1 MKLLTV
7 EKVNKTEIVAQQEG
21 MANNYTSAAEL
32 TLTDK
37 AVEYEQKVHN
47 NEINPFTAIYRSLVN
62 LGADF
67 AIERNDRKHV
77 RISNFIALIYFAGS
91 LLYLSFGIIWDKW
104 EWFGIMLGL
113 TFSAIL
119 LLVLN
124 AFGKINLSRLL
135 FIVLMNTTLFVS
147 ALYIGP
153 HAQGL
158 NYFIIS
164 VVIPFLFF
172 DVKKVGYISLGVVL
186 PLLYIY
192 AYEFIEPAFASSNFL
207 IGDQILMARMGV
219 ILQFML
225 MLLAVYQFVFYNRKA
240 EKELE
245 ASNAQMML
253 QTSELRRSNSD
264 LEQFAY
270 IISHDLKAPVRNISS
285 FMGLLL
291 SKHGSTMNPEAK
303 EFVDYS
309 HLGAKRLERLIDDV
323 LAYCRIGTNLPKPI
337 PVNLNDV
344 VSTIRFE
351 LRDKLTTTGGQI
363 NINRELP
370 IVNNVH
376 SSLMYHV
383 FQNLISNGLK
393 FNKSEVPTINISCTN
408 SLNFYTFTVSDNGIG
423 ISKEHSATIFQMFKR
438 LHNENEYDGTGIG
451 LAICKK
457 IVEYYHGEV
466 WFESENG
473 KGTTFHFTVR
483 KF

>member
-1 MKLLTV
+1 
-7 EKVNKTEIVAQQEG
+7 
-21 MANNYTSAAEL
+21 MANNYNGTAEL

-37 AVEYEQKVHN
+37 SVEYDQKVQE
-47 NEINPFTAIYRSLVN
+47 NEINPFTSIYRSLLN
-62 LGADF
+62 LGTGF
-67 AIERNDRKHV
+67 VTERTDRKHV

-104 EWFGIMLGL
+104 EWFGIISCL
-113 TFSAIL
+113 SISSIV

-124 AFGKINLSRLL
+124 AFGQINLSRCL
-135 FIVLMNTTLFVS
+135 FIVLMNTILFIS

-158 NYFIIS
+158 NFFIIS

-172 DVKKVGYISLGVVL
+172 DVKKVAYITLGVVL
-186 PLLYIY
+186 PLLFIY
-192 AYEFIEPAFASSNFL
+192 AYEFVLPYFSSHNFL
-207 IGDQILMARMGV
+207 VDDQILLARMGV

-225 MLLAVYQFVFYNRKA
+225 MLLAVYQFVYYNRKA
-240 EKELE
+240 ERELE
-245 ASNAQMML
+245 TSNAQMML

-351 LRDKLTTTGGQI
+351 LQDKLANNRGQI

-393 FNKSEVPTINISCTN
+393 FNKSEVPAINISCTN
-408 SLNFYTFTVSDNGIG
+408 SLNFYTFTVADNGIG
-423 ISKEHSATIFQMFKR
+423 ISKEYSATIFQMFKR

-466 WFESENG
+466 WFESEIG
-473 KGTTFHFTVR
+473 KGTTFHFTIR

>member
-1 MKLLTV
+1 
-7 EKVNKTEIVAQQEG
+7 
-21 MANNYTSAAEL
+21 MANEYSNTAEFS
-32 TLTDK
+32 LTDK

-47 NEINPFTAIYRSLVN
+47 NEINPFTSIYRSLVN
-62 LGADF
+62 LGAD
-67 AIERNDRKHV
+67 AVTEINDRKHV
-77 RISNFIALIYFAGS
+77 RISNFIALIYFGGS
-91 LLYLSFGIIWDKW
+91 MLYLSFGIIWEKW
-104 EWFGIMLGL
+104 EWFGIISGL
-113 TFSAIL
+113 SLSSIV
-119 LLVLN
+119 LLVMN
-124 AFGKINLSRLL
+124 AFGKIDASRIL
-135 FIVLMNTTLFVS
+135 FIVLMNFALFVS
-147 ALYIGP
+147 AVYIGP

-172 DVKKVGYISLGVVL
+172 DIKKVGFITIGVVL
-186 PLLYIY
+186 PLLFIY
-192 AYEFIEPAFASSNFL
+192 AYEFVEPYFSANHFL
-207 IGDQILMARMGV
+207 IDDQILLARMGV

-245 ASNAQMML
+245 SSNAQMML
-253 QTSELRRSNSD
+253 QTSELKRSNSD

-285 FMGLLL
+285 FMNLLL
-291 SKHGSTMNPEAK
+291 NKYGSTLHPEAK

-344 VSTIRFE
+344 INTIRFE
-351 LRDKLTTTGGQI
+351 LRDKLTATGGQI

-370 IVNNVH
+370 VVNNVH

-423 ISKEHSATIFQMFKR
+423 ISKEYSATIFQMFKR
-438 LHNENEYDGTGIG
+438 LHNEHEYDGTGIG

-466 WFESENG
+466 WFESEDG

>member
-1 MKLLTV
+1 
-7 EKVNKTEIVAQQEG
+7 
-21 MANNYTSAAEL
+21 MANEYSNTAEFS
-32 TLTDK
+32 LTDK

-47 NEINPFTAIYRSLVN
+47 NEINPFTSIYRSLVN
-62 LGADF
+62 LGAD
-67 AIERNDRKHV
+67 AVIERSDRKHV

-91 LLYLSFGIIWDKW
+91 VLYLSFGIIWEKW
-104 EWFGIMLGL
+104 EWFGIISGL
-113 TFSAIL
+113 SLSSIV
-119 LLVLN
+119 LLVMN
-124 AFGKINLSRLL
+124 AFGKIDASRIL
-135 FIVLMNTTLFVS
+135 FIVLMNFTLFVS
-147 ALYIGP
+147 AVYIGP

-172 DVKKVGYISLGVVL
+172 DVKKVGYITLGVVL
-186 PLLYIY
+186 PLLFIY
-192 AYEFIEPAFASSNFL
+192 TYKFVEPYFSLNHFL
-207 IGDQILMARMGV
+207 IDDQILLARMGV

-245 ASNAQMML
+245 SSNAQMML
-253 QTSELRRSNSD
+253 QTSELKRSNSD

-285 FMGLLL
+285 FMNLLL
-291 SKHGSTMNPEAK
+291 NKYGSTLHPEAK

-344 VSTIRFE
+344 INTIRFE
-351 LRDKLTTTGGQI
+351 LRDKLTATGGQI

-370 IVNNVH
+370 VVNNVH

-423 ISKEHSATIFQMFKR
+423 ILKEYSATIFQMFKR
-438 LHNENEYDGTGIG
+438 LHNEHEYDGTGIG

-466 WFESENG
+466 WFESEDG